1 MQRTFFSTASILAAI
16 AVILGAFG
24 AHILKE
30 KLPPELLST
39 FETGVRYQFYHAVA
53 LFIVGIL
60 IKDSQNKFFQ
70 LAGTCFT
77 IGVVFFSGS
86 LYLISTHEITGLTNY
101 KWAGPITPFGGLC
114 FITGWIFLFFGSRKK

>member
-30 KLPPELLST
+30 KLSPELLST
-39 FETGVRYQFYHAVA
+39 FETGVRYQFYHALG

-70 LAGTCFT
+70 WAGICFT

-86 LYLISTHEITGLTNY
+86 LYLISTHEIIGLINY
-101 KWAGPITPFGGLC
+101 KWAGPLTPIGGLC
-114 FITGWIFLFFGSRKK
+114 FIAGWLFLFFGFRKK